1 MHATACRQNL
11 ARSATGTYITKTAYL
26 NMTKKKTT
34 KHKVTV
40 KVRPQVKQRPR
51 LTRGRKAYTPAKT
64 LIFER
69 TIREAW
75 DGPTWDVPVSLNVVL
90 NKDSIVITVQEIDV
104 LPSPLRGDIDN
115 YVKSIMDG
123 LNGAAYTDDKLVRKL
138 TVVKK

>member
-1 MHATACRQNL
+1 MPVIACHPSH
-11 ARSATGTYITKTAYL
+11 ARSVTGTDTTKTAYQ

-51 LTRGRKAYTPAKT
+51 LTRGRKAYTPVKT
-64 LIFER
+64 LIFEGI
-69 TIREAW
+69 IREAW

-90 NKDSIVITVQEIDV
+90 NKDSIVITVDEIDMG
-104 LPSPLRGDIDN
+104 PSLLRGDIDN
-115 YVKSIMDG
+115 YVKAIMDG